1 MTRMGGESLAVR
13 PLAAD
18 QVRVSLGI
26 EDAQG
31 FVHHYDDIVT
41 STEAVTGALRLLAHM
56 EVRNVL
62 A

>member
-1 MTRMGGESLAVR
+1 MTRSGGSVEIR
-13 PLAAD
+13 PLSGD

-41 STEAVTGALRLLAHM
+41 SSDAVTGALRLLAHM
-56 EVRNVL
+56 EVRTL
-62 A
+62 LT